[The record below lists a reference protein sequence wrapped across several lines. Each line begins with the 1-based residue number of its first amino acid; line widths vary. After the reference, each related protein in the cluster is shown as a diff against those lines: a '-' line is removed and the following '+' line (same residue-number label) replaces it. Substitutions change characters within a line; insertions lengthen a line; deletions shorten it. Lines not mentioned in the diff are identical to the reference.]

1 LVAERG
7 FDPAP
12 LYSPPFTGK
21 DDVPMIGTLILIACG
36 LLALWGVLI
45 FNGLV
50 RDRNRVRS
58 GWSDIDVQL
67 TRRHDL
73 IPRLV
78 EAVKAYAAYEKAT
91 LTAVTELRARSEQA
105 ERPGDKARYEQEI
118 EKGLHRL
125 VALAE
130 AYPDLKADEN
140 FRDLQE
146 QLVEVEDHLQYAR
159 RFYNGAVRI
168 YNTRI
173 ESFPDL
179 LVARPFRFSP
189 AEFFQP
195 DSDAVRKAP
204 RLEMGA

>member
-1 LVAERG
+1 M
-7 FDPAP
+7 
-12 LYSPPFTGK
+12 TGT
-21 DDVPMIGTLILIACG
+21 ILLIAAA
-36 LLALWGVLI
+36 LAGLWGVLI

-58 GWSDIDVQL
+58 AWSDIDVQL

-73 IPRLV
+73 VPRLV
-78 EAVKAYAAYEKAT
+78 EAVRAYASYEKAT
-91 LTAVTELRARSEQA
+91 LTAVTEMRARSEQA
-105 ERPGDKARYEQEI
+105 ERLGDKARYEEEI

-140 FRDLQE
+140 FRELQE

-173 ESFPDL
+173 ETFPDL
-179 LVARPFRFSP
+179 LVAQPFRFVQ

-195 DSDAVRKAP
+195 DGDEVRAAP
-204 RLEMGA
+204 RVEMRS

>member
-1 LVAERG
+1 
-7 FDPAP
+7 
-12 LYSPPFTGK
+12 
-21 DDVPMIGTLILIACG
+21 MIGTILLATVL

-58 GWSDIDVQL
+58 AWSDIDVQL

-91 LTAVTELRARSEQA
+91 LTAVTEMRARSEKA
-105 ERPGDKARYEQEI
+105 ERLGDKARFEEEI
-118 EKGLHRL
+118 GKGLHRL

-130 AYPDLKADEN
+130 DYPDLKADEN
-140 FRDLQE
+140 FRDLQN

-173 ESFPDL
+173 ESVPDMV
-179 LVARPFRFSP
+179 VARPFRFVP

-195 DSDAVRKAP
+195 DDDAVRTAP
-204 RLEMGA
+204 RVEMGS